1 MDLGEDPEREHP
13 AYTLADQLRAMFER
27 MGMPPMQAF
36 PGMMALVAEESVL
49 GGMSPEDFDQII
61 SMVRMLFM
69 EIYRN
74 KPKEE
79 C

>member
-1 MDLGEDPEREHP
+1 MNLDEDSEREHP

-27 MGMPPMQAF
+27 MGIPPVHAF
-36 PGMMALVAEESVL
+36 PGMTALIAEESVL
-49 GGMSPEDFDQII
+49 GGMSPEDFDQFL
-61 SMVRMLFM
+61 SMARLLFM
-69 EIYRN
+69 ELYRN